1 MTYPPQSPWPPQPP
15 PWPPVPVPP
24 AAPAPRRGNKTV
36 AWVILGVVVCA
47 LLVAGL
53 MYFLGTGEQTK
64 TVKDSA
70 LQRTLLTPAE
80 AGNILGTPSLVGDP
94 NYDDGAVQS
103 TWDTERGN
111 DPCVIGDPAT
121 AGWYQDTGSTAVRR
135 QFLQSP
141 EGDGT
146 GPEMLFDQAV
156 IAYPDTD
163 TARKVVE
170 DIRGKWQQCVGQDVT
185 QTVPGEDPWPWHIGD
200 VSESDGV
207 VVSYATD
214 LSDDANG
221 WVCHFGMAPRHNVVV
236 QTQVCGT
243 TANADFIGQLVA
255 EMSQKVDTVAE
266 SHKSRHR
273 HFRFG
278 RHH

>member
-15 PWPPVPVPP
+15 PWPPVPMPP

-135 QFLQSP
+135 QFLESP

-146 GPEMLFDQAV
+146 GAEVLFDQAV

-185 QTVPGEDPWPWHIGD
+185 QTFPDEDPWPWHIGD
-200 VSESDGV
+200 VAESDGV

-243 TANADFIGQLVA
+243 TANADFVEQLVA
-255 EMSQKVDTVAE
+255 KMSQKVDTVAE
-266 SHKSRHR
+266 SNRSRHR

>member
-1 MTYPPQSPWPPQPP
+1 M
-15 PWPPVPVPP
+15 PP

-135 QFLQSP
+135 QFLESP
-141 EGDGT
+141 EGDGS
-146 GPEMLFDQAV
+146 GAEVLFDQAV

-185 QTVPGEDPWPWHIGD
+185 QTFPDEDPWPWHIGD

-243 TANADFIGQLVA
+243 TANADFVEQLVA
-255 EMSQKVDTVAE
+255 KMSQKVDTVAE
-266 SHKSRHR
+266 SNKSRHR

>member
-1 MTYPPQSPWPPQPP
+1 M
-15 PWPPVPVPP
+15 PP

-70 LQRTLLTPAE
+70 LQRSLLTPAE

-121 AGWYQDTGSTAVRR
+121 AGWYEDTGSAAVRR

-141 EGDGT
+141 DGNET
-146 GPEMLFDQAV
+146 GTEVLFDQAV

-207 VVSYATD
+207 VMSYATD

-255 EMSQKVDTVAE
+255 KMSQKVDTVAE